1 MFMLMYT
8 PMPFPVQVVSR
19 SAFGIE
25 GDYDLCERYY
35 LSCLIKKRG
44 YQCKT
49 QTNKQTNYHYLR
61 IQQKNYHICRQLS
74 IPF

>member
-49 QTNKQTNYHYLR
+49 QTNKQTNKLPLPSNSAEKLPHL
-61 IQQKNYHICRQLS
+61 
-74 IPF
+74 